1 MSQSRELQV
10 ATGVVSMAAVRMWWL
25 RSQSLIPG
33 VGVAF
38 GVVGG
43 FDAAAQ

>member
-10 ATGVVSMAAVRMWWL
+10 ATGVVSMAAIRMWWL
-25 RSQSLIPG
+25 QSLIPG